1 MHLIL
6 FKAKIS
12 HIKKIPSY
20 IARCSVVYNICTHCL
35 CCSISDPS
43 PIQNLSVLE
52 VQSSSAI
59 LRWSPPLTGA
69 SDYHVL
75 VIGSPTLYMDLSST
89 EAILNDL
96 IPGNYYTVIVTAN
109 GSPVEI
115 SFSTVPGKIKNLA
128 VVCVTQR
135 TVSLSWQPSE
145 GNSSSYVMRILQFPA
160 FKGNLI
166 LESVTIDNLTPGNFY
181 TFYISVVVGESM
193 VEGNDTSIS
202 TYTYPGEVVNLT
214 VSNITTSSVFLS
226 WLSPVGNSS
235 SFLIQILQN
244 STFEMKL
251 ATSSAE
257 ISDLQPGNLYTFL
270 VSALVGETNIQG
282 NSSEISAYAMPGRI
296 KNLTIVCFTLRTV
309 SLSWQQPE
317 GNYSSYMLRI
327 SQFPTFKGVM
337 GLTSVTIDSLTPGN
351 FYTFYV
357 SAAVGEYF
365 AEGDS
370 TNISIYMKPEQV
382 KNLTSYNISSTS
394 LSLKWDPPNGNYS
407 SFLIQL
413 LGNTSF
419 SLTVPSEGNISA
431 SLVQMLDNSTSS
443 RIVKSN
449 VVSIEGLTPGNM
461 YTFFITALVGE
472 SNLQGD
478 SATIAPYTMPG
489 KIKNLT
495 IVCLT
500 EHTVSLSWQPPE
512 GNFSAYIFRIAQFS
526 SFNGSLNAENV
537 TIDSLI
543 PGNVYTFYISAVGGD
558 SFVEGDSTAISTYT
572 MPGQIKNLTIVCVT
586 EHTVSLSWQ
595 PPEGNFS
602 SYIVRIAQ
610 FPTFNG
616 SLNVENVTT
625 DNLIPGNFYTFYISA
640 VVDSFV
646 EGNSNAISTY
656 MVPGKIKNLTIVC
669 VTEHTVSL
677 NWQPPDG
684 NFSSYIVRIAQF
696 PTFNGSLNVENVTTD
711 NLIPGNFYT
720 FYISAVVDSFVEGN
734 SNAISTYML
743 PGRVRNLTI
752 VCATEHTV
760 SLSWQPPEGNFSSY
774 IFRIAQV
781 PSFNGSLNVENL
793 TIDNLTP
800 GNFYTFYISAVVGDS
815 FVEGDS
821 TAISTYMVPSAI
833 EILIIDNVTTN
844 SVSLSWPIPFG
855 NISSYII
862 QVLGTPSNEL
872 IVNTNYFLVDQ
883 LIPGNYYTFIVFTI
897 AGDMNGTKTENSTFT
912 VPSVIASLIIDNVTT
927 NSVSLSWSSPIGNI
941 SSYIIQLLGIPSNE
955 LILDTNSTIVDQLI
969 PGNYYTFTVFAI
981 AGNINGPKTENSTFT
996 VPSVIANLVI
1006 DNVTST
1012 SMSLSW
1018 ASPVGNISSY
1028 IIQIQGTPSKELIV
1042 NTNFSLVD
1050 ELTPGNYYTFVV
1062 FATAGKM
1069 NGTTTENST
1078 FTVPSVII
1086 SLVIDNVTTTSV
1098 SLTWATPVGNI
1109 SSYIIQIQGTP
1120 SKELIVNTNS
1130 SLVDEL
1136 TSGNY
1141 YTFMVFATAGNMNG
1155 TKTENSTF
1163 IVPSVIAS
1171 LVIDNVTTTSVSL
1184 SWAIPVGNISS
1195 YIIQVQ
1201 GTPSKEL
1208 IANTNSSLVDELTPG
1223 NYYTFVVFATAG
1235 NMNGTKTENSTFTV
1249 PSVIANLVIDNV
1261 TSTSMSLSWASP
1273 VGNISSYI
1281 IQIQGTPSKELIVN
1295 TNFSLVDELTPGNYY
1310 TFVVFAT
1317 AGKMNGTTTEN
1328 STFTVPSV
1336 IISLVIDNVTTT
1348 SVSLTW
1354 ATPVGNISSYII
1366 QIQGTPSKELIVN
1379 TNSSLVDELT
1389 PGNYYTFMVFATAG
1403 NMNGTKTENSTFIVP
1418 SVIASLVIDNVTT
1431 TSVSLSWAIPVGYIS
1446 SYIIQVQ
1453 GTPSK
1458 ELIANTNSSLVDELT
1473 PGNYYTFVVFA
1484 TAGKM
1489 NGTKTE
1495 ISTFIVPSVIA
1506 NLVIDNVTTT
1516 SVSLSWATPVGNIS
1530 SYIIQVQGTPSKELI
1545 VNTNSSF
1552 VDELTPGNYYTFVV
1566 FATAGNINGTTT
1578 ENSTFTVPSVITSLI
1593 IDNVTTTSMSLSWA
1607 IPLGNISS
1615 YIIQVQGT
1623 PSKEL
1628 IVNTNS
1634 SLVDELTP
1642 GNYYTFVVFATAGN
1656 MNGTKTK
1663 ISTFIVPSVIAS
1675 LVIDNVTTTSVS
1687 LSWATPV
1694 GNISSYIIQ
1703 VQGTPSKE
1711 LIVNTNSSFVD
1722 ELTPGNYYT
1731 FVVFATAGKMNGTK
1745 TEISTFIVPSVIA
1758 SLVIDNVTTTSVSLS
1773 WAIPV
1778 GNISSYIIQVQGTP
1792 SKELIVN
1799 TNSSLVDELTPGN
1812 YYTFVVFATAGNMN
1826 GTETVISTFIV
1837 PSVIASLVI
1846 DNVTTTSVS
1855 LSWATPVGNISS
1867 YIIQVQGTPSKEL
1880 IVNTNSSLVDEL
1892 TPGNDYTF
1900 VVFATAGNMNG
1911 TTTENSTFTV
1921 PSVITSLIIDNVTT
1935 TLMSLRWA
1943 IPLGNISS
1951 YIIQVQGTPSKELI
1965 VNTNSSLVDELTPGN
1980 YYTFVVFATAG
1991 NMNGTKTKISTFI
2004 VPSVI
2009 ASLVI
2014 DNVTTTSVSLS
2025 WATPVGNISSYIIQV
2040 QGTPSKE
2047 LIVNTNSSLVDEL
2060 TPGNYYTF
2068 VVFTTAG
2075 NMNGTKIENST
2086 FTVPSVITSLIID
2099 NVTTTSVS
2107 LSWAIPLGNISSYI
2121 IQVQGTPSKEL
2132 TVNTN
2137 YSLVDQLIP
2146 GNYYTFTVFDTVGN
2160 MNSTKKENS
2169 TFTEPASIIVNDVL
2183 KLNANVLTVNWQLS
2197 QGNYS
2202 YYMAEVMINPPQFFN
2217 TTSPFLSFYSL
2228 PIGELHKIRIFAVA
2242 GNGIQGKRRTVLFLL
2257 SDTLNYTNVFTDSVA
2272 LAWMSTDEH
2281 NISFVINVTGS
2292 PSVSWIGSANQTLI
2306 EGLTPGNLYTIQ
2318 LSAYQGSDMLYG
2330 FGSSLLLQTR
2340 PGVVNNIEVGNV
2352 STYSVDLSWG
2362 PPIGQHNYY
2371 SIEVIGYVL
2380 QQLNTTLESISVQS
2394 LTPGTNYTFRIQA
2407 VVGDNL
2413 LGDPADISSFTKPG
2427 NINIL
2432 NIDKISNSSL
2442 YVSWQLTEGNR
2453 TSYLVEVRG
2462 DAPQQ
2467 FYVESESVIITN
2479 LTTGNQ
2485 YTVGI
2490 SAIAGSQQGNKYE
2503 FSVLLSDTLSCTNI
2517 STKSIKLL
2525 WNALSESNITYTI
2538 NVIGSP
2544 PGNWSNFTNEIV
2556 LENLIPGNLYI
2567 IQLSAYQGNNVLHGY
2582 GGQISVYT
2590 RPDEVRNVTFG
2601 KETISSIDVSWL
2613 PPVGNYSFFKVEIS
2627 GVQNMTNST
2636 LWTFQELTAATQYK
2650 IQIFAVAGE
2659 DITGSSVVFLLYT
2672 RPDVV
2677 RNLSI
2682 SLLNTTS
2689 VFLSWHKPQGGKSD
2703 YNIEVLDTDITITSS
2718 TESCTITG
2726 LNPGSQYTFLV
2737 YAVVGNIKGNPV
2749 NVSVGTIPSV
2759 IGSLIIDNITTN
2771 SVSLSWPI
2779 PFGSISSYVIQVL
2792 GATWKELI
2800 VNTNS
2805 TTVDELTPGNYY
2817 IFVVFATAGNMNGTK
2832 TENSTFTVP
2841 SVITSLIIDNVTTNS
2856 VSLSW
2861 AIPLGNISSYIIQ
2874 VLGTPSKEQIVN
2886 TNSSLVDQLIPG
2898 NYYTFTVFATAGN
2911 MNGSI
2916 TMNFTFIVPS
2926 LITSLTIDNVTTNSV
2941 SLSWP
2946 IPLGNISSYIIQVLG
2961 IPSKEL
2967 TVNTNSFLVDQLIPG
2982 NYYIFVVIATA
2993 GNMNGT
2999 EILNST
3005 FTVPTVITSLIIDS
3019 VTTNSVSLS
3028 WSIPLGNISSYIIQ
3042 VLGTSSKE
3050 LTVNLN
3056 STIVDQLI
3064 PGNYYIFMVFATA
3077 GNMNGTKTHNSTF
3090 TVPSVIAKL
3099 TIDNVTTNSVS
3110 LSWPIPFG
3118 NISSYIIQILG
3129 TPSKELIVNT
3139 NSSLVDQLIPGNYYT
3154 FMVFAIA
3161 GNMNGIK
3168 TQNSTFTVPSLI
3180 TSLIID
3186 IVTTNSVSLSWA
3198 IPLGNFSSYT
3208 IQVSGTPSKELMVNT
3223 NSSLVDQL
3231 IPGNYYTF
3239 TVFVTAGSMNGT
3251 KIQNSIFTVPPVIAG
3266 LIIDNV
3272 TTNSVSLSWAIPS
3285 GNISS
3290 YIIQVLGTPSK
3301 ELIVNTNTSH
3311 VDQLIPGNY
3320 YTFMVFATNGN
3331 INGTKTENSTFT
3343 VLPVIASLTI
3353 DNVTAN
3359 SLSLRWPIPLGNISS
3374 YIIQVLGT
3382 PSVELKVNTNS
3393 SLVNWLIPGN
3403 YYTFM
3408 VYATNGNMN
3417 GTKIQ
3422 NSTFTVLPAIASL
3435 IIDNVTTNSVALS
3448 WAIPLGNISSYIIQV
3463 LVNPLKELTVNTN
3476 YSLLDHLIP
3485 GNYYTFL
3492 VFAVN
3497 GNMNG
3502 TKTLNSTFTVPPAI
3516 PNLTISNVTT
3526 NSVSLSWATPLGN
3539 VSSYIIQVL
3548 GTPSKKLIMN
3558 TNFSLVDQLIPGNYY
3573 TFMVFATNGN
3583 MNGAKT
3589 QNSTFTVL
3597 PAIAS
3602 LIIDNVTTTS
3612 VSLSWAIPLGN
3623 ISSYIIQ
3630 VLGNPLKELVVN
3642 TNFSLMENLIPG
3654 NYYTFIVFAINGNI
3668 NGTKTLNSTF
3678 TVLPVIASLIVD
3690 NITTNS
3696 VSLSWAIPLGN
3707 ISSYIIQVVGIPSK
3721 ELIVNTN
3728 YSLVNH
3734 LIPGNYYTFMVF
3746 ATNGNIN
3753 STKTSN
3759 STFMVLPEIAS
3770 LIIDNITANSV
3781 SLSWPIP
3788 LGNISSYFIQVLG
3801 TPSKELVVNTN
3812 SSLVNQLIPGNNY
3825 TFVVFATNGNINGTK
3840 TSNSTFTVLPVITS
3854 LIIYNVTTTSVSLSW
3869 PIPSGYGSSYMIQVL
3884 GTPMK
3889 ELMVNANSLIVNQL
3903 IPGNYY
3909 TFTVSATIENMN
3921 GTKTQN
3927 STNTVPSEIGSLSID
3942 NVTTTSVFLRWIIP
3956 FGNFSSY
3963 IIQVLGT
3970 PSKELIVNTNSSN
3983 VDQLIPGNYYTFVVF
3998 ARVGNMNGTKTEN
4011 YTFIYPSEITSL
4023 TIDNITTTSVSLSWP
4038 IPLGNISSYIIQVL
4052 GTPSKELRVTTKS
4065 SFVDQLIPGNKYT
4078 FIVIATVGNM
4088 NSRKIENS
4096 TFTVPGNINIVNINK
4111 ISNSSLYVSWQLT
4124 EGNRTSYL
4132 VELRGDRPQQFYVAS
4147 ESVNISN
4154 LTTGNQYTVGITA
4167 IAGSQQGNKYEFS
4180 VLLSDTLSCTNIST
4194 KSMKLLW
4201 NALSEP
4207 NISYTINVIG
4217 SPPGNWSYSINE
4229 IVLENLIPGNLYIIQ
4244 LSAYQ
4249 GNNVLHGYGG
4259 QIAVNTIPPVIENLI
4274 IDNVTTNSVSL
4285 RWPIPLGNISSYII
4299 QVLGTPSKELRVDTN
4314 SSLVDQLIPGNYY
4327 AFMVFTTNGNING
4340 TKTQNSRF
4348 IVPSAIESLNIGSVT
4363 NTSVFLS
4370 WPIPLGNISSYII
4383 QISGTP
4389 SKELIINTNSSL
4401 VDQLIPGNYYTF
4413 TVFARAGDMN
4423 GTKIVNSTFTI
4434 LPAITSLIIDNV
4446 TTNSVSL
4453 SWPILLGNISSYII
4467 RVLGTPQKELI
4478 VNTNSLLVD
4487 QLIPG
4492 NFYTFVVF
4500 VQSGNK
4506 NGTNT
4511 QKSTF
4516 TFPSAI
4522 RSLIIDSV
4530 TTNSV
4535 SLRWPI
4541 PFGNISSYIIQVSG
4555 TPSKEPMTV
4564 NTNSSLVERLVPG
4577 NYYTFTVF
4585 ATAGNMNGQ
4594 KTVDS
4599 TSTVPSAIESLIIG
4613 NLTNTSVS
4621 LRWPIP
4627 IGNISSYIIQILGT
4641 PQKELIVNT
4650 NYFLVDQLIP
4660 GNFYTFVVFV
4670 TNGNMNGTNTQKS
4683 TFTFPSAIESLN
4695 IGSVTTTSVSLNWP
4709 IPLGNISSYIIQVLG
4724 TPSKEIMVNTNYSL
4738 VEELLPGNNYTFNVF
4753 ATAGNMNGP
4762 KTVNST
4768 ATDSSSLFLSMTY
4781 STNNS
4786 NIQNKIIQQVQ
4797 QFLSKTFPGQ
4807 KITVTLKKMSKM

>member
-1078 FTVPSVII
+1078 FTVPSVI
-1086 SLVIDNVTTTSV
+1086 
-1098 SLTWATPVGNI
+1098 
-1109 SSYIIQIQGTP
+1109 
-1120 SKELIVNTNS
+1120 
-1130 SLVDEL
+1130 
-1136 TSGNY
+1136 
-1141 YTFMVFATAGNMNG
+1141 
-1155 TKTENSTF
+1155 
-1163 IVPSVIAS
+1163 
-1171 LVIDNVTTTSVSL
+1171 
-1184 SWAIPVGNISS
+1184 
-1195 YIIQVQ
+1195 
-1201 GTPSKEL
+1201 
-1208 IANTNSSLVDELTPG
+1208 
-1223 NYYTFVVFATAG
+1223 
-1235 NMNGTKTENSTFTV
+1235 
-1249 PSVIANLVIDNV
+1249 
-1261 TSTSMSLSWASP
+1261 
-1273 VGNISSYI
+1273 
-1281 IQIQGTPSKELIVN
+1281 
-1295 TNFSLVDELTPGNYY
+1295 
-1310 TFVVFAT
+1310 
-1317 AGKMNGTTTEN
+1317 
-1328 STFTVPSV
+1328 
-1336 IISLVIDNVTTT
+1336 
-1348 SVSLTW
+1348 
-1354 ATPVGNISSYII
+1354 
-1366 QIQGTPSKELIVN
+1366 
-1379 TNSSLVDELT
+1379 
-1389 PGNYYTFMVFATAG
+1389 
-1403 NMNGTKTENSTFIVP
+1403 
-1418 SVIASLVIDNVTT
+1418 
-1431 TSVSLSWAIPVGYIS
+1431 
-1446 SYIIQVQ
+1446 
-1453 GTPSK
+1453 
-1458 ELIANTNSSLVDELT
+1458 
-1473 PGNYYTFVVFA
+1473 
-1484 TAGKM
+1484 
-1489 NGTKTE
+1489 
-1495 ISTFIVPSVIA
+1495 
-1506 NLVIDNVTTT
+1506 
-1516 SVSLSWATPVGNIS
+1516 
-1530 SYIIQVQGTPSKELI
+1530 
-1545 VNTNSSF
+1545 
-1552 VDELTPGNYYTFVV
+1552 
-1566 FATAGNINGTTT
+1566 
-1578 ENSTFTVPSVITSLI
+1578 
-1593 IDNVTTTSMSLSWA
+1593 
-1607 IPLGNISS
+1607 
-1615 YIIQVQGT
+1615 
-1623 PSKEL
+1623 
-1628 IVNTNS
+1628 
-1634 SLVDELTP
+1634 
-1642 GNYYTFVVFATAGN
+1642 
-1656 MNGTKTK
+1656 
-1663 ISTFIVPSVIAS
+1663 
-1675 LVIDNVTTTSVS
+1675 
-1687 LSWATPV
+1687 
-1694 GNISSYIIQ
+1694 
-1703 VQGTPSKE
+1703 
-1711 LIVNTNSSFVD
+1711 
-1722 ELTPGNYYT
+1722 
-1731 FVVFATAGKMNGTK
+1731 
-1745 TEISTFIVPSVIA
+1745 
-1758 SLVIDNVTTTSVSLS
+1758 
-1773 WAIPV
+1773 
-1778 GNISSYIIQVQGTP
+1778 
-1792 SKELIVN
+1792 
-1799 TNSSLVDELTPGN
+1799 
-1812 YYTFVVFATAGNMN
+1812 
-1826 GTETVISTFIV
+1826 
-1837 PSVIASLVI
+1837 ASLVI

-1911 TTTENSTFTV
+1911 TTTENSTFT
-1921 PSVITSLIIDNVTT
+1921 
-1935 TLMSLRWA
+1935 
-1943 IPLGNISS
+1943 
-1951 YIIQVQGTPSKELI
+1951 
-1965 VNTNSSLVDELTPGN
+1965 
-1980 YYTFVVFATAG
+1980 
-1991 NMNGTKTKISTFI
+1991 

-3161 GNMNGIK
+3161 GNMNGIKTQNSTFTVPSVITSLNIDSVTTNSVSLSWPIPLGNISSYIIQVLGTPQKDLIANTNSLLVDQLTPGNFYTFMVFATAGNVTGMK

-4768 ATDSSSLFLSMTY
+4768 ATGKL
-4781 STNNS
+4781 N
-4786 NIQNKIIQQVQ
+4786 
-4797 QFLSKTFPGQ
+4797 
-4807 KITVTLKKMSKM
+4807 VT